1 MRKVR
6 PFVIALVLVA
16 SVPAYAAAPP
26 THQQALEQYRAAM
39 GRLRVPA
46 NFVFDYVITRVSPK
60 RVVTEK
66 HRVYR
71 NDAGDERNETS
82 ARNGANIVP
91 AFVRI
96 FHRPTWP
103 YGVERFLVTPDA
115 YDARYEGMATVNG
128 RLAFAYALTPKASA
142 DFGVNA
148 IFIDLQRRLP
158 LREMFTVAGGGCA
171 GRGWI
176 DFAPTGGHW
185 MVSAVT
191 AMCTPPSADQSSA
204 PQTQSPA
211 DMSRPPQS
219 SAQYRESIHFSNYR
233 FPVSIPADVFK
244 SPGAASPAAL

>member
-1 MRKVR
+1 MRLSPRWSALCEPPRVRDVR
-6 PFVIALVLVA
+6 PLAIALALA
-16 SVPAYAAAPP
+16 LAAFAPAYAGAPP
-26 THQQALEQYRAAM
+26 KHQQALEQYRAAM
-39 GRLRVPA
+39 DRLRVPA
-46 NFVFDYVITRVSPK
+46 NFVFDYVITRASRK

-82 ARNGANIVP
+82 VVNGANIVP

-103 YGVERFLVTPDA
+103 YGVEKFLVAPDA

-128 RLAFAYALTPKASA
+128 RLAFAYALTPKVSA

-176 DFAPTGGHW
+176 DFAPTGGYW
-185 MVSAVT
+185 MASAVT
-191 AMCTPPSADQSSA
+191 ALCAPPSADQ
-204 PQTQSPA
+204 P
-211 DMSRPPQS
+211 
-219 SAQYRESIHFSNYR
+219 AQYRESIHFSNYR

-244 SPGAASPAAL
+244 SPGPASPAAL